1 MQMKMCC
8 ISDRIDRVD
17 YAKKFLTYMEQL
29 RRDVL
34 RKRGMFGGDPT
45 TNAQR
50 VLNVAL
56 TSNFKFIHLVSR
68 YYNRAGLR
76 TNLGLA

>member
-1 MQMKMCC
+1 MQMKNMCC
-8 ISDRIDRVD
+8 ISDRID

-34 RKRGMFGGDPT
+34 RKRGMFRGDPT
-45 TNAQR
+45 TNAKI

-68 YYNRAGLR
+68 YYNRTGLR